1 MSTYVDNW
9 DNDRGQLMGGGIDPK
24 TGQPYYG
31 DINTAEDENT
41 EYCGKDP
48 NVRGGSLL
56 AYDQGWDKVLKTAD
70 PMEAYVLLF
79 VMMADQGMDVLTDKT
94 AVDAGGL
101 QVQGD
106 LTRLGND
113 MEDMTTQ
120 DADKSKGYVNLVAAR
135 GEDMINTILGNA
147 DIKNIIGLQPA
158 SQLSSQY
165 IIIRE
170 QIHVDGSQ
178 SQYNGDLSSANC
190 YFYEGANVDPSKA
203 GPTDKMNS
211 YGQLHDGLGLRGD
224 PYSSNEAQKGMTNAF
239 NENTST
245 TQSTN
250 AASQEI
256 ISNDQN
262 NAKGVQSFIVAG
274 LHSVTDVESA
284 AIKAVGKG

>member
-1 MSTYVDNW
+1 MSTYVDPW
-9 DNDRGQLMGGGIDPK
+9 DQDRAKLMDPNN
-24 TGQPYYG
+24 G
-31 DINTAEDENT
+31 DLNTAIQENT
-41 EYCGKDP
+41 DYV
-48 NVRGGSLL
+48 NSIQ
-56 AYDQGWDKVLKTAD
+56 AYADGWKKIDSTSD

-79 VMMADQGMDVLTDKT
+79 VMMADQGMDELTNKT
-94 AVDAGGL
+94 AVDAGAL

-120 DADKSKGYVNLVAAR
+120 DADKSNGYVNLVAKHGDDIIEILKR
-135 GEDMINTILGNA
+135 SDIN
-147 DIKNIIGLQPA
+147 NIVGTEPA
-158 SQLSSQY
+158 NQLSGQY

-170 QIHVDGSQ
+170 QIHVDGST
-178 SQYNGDLSSANC
+178 SQYNGDLSSASC
-190 YFYEGANVDPSKA
+190 YFYEGAPDFDPTKPD
-203 GPTDKMNS
+203 PTAKMNS
-211 YGQLHDGLGLRGD
+211 YGQLKDALGDRGD
-224 PYSSNEAQKGMTNAF
+224 PCSANEAQKGMTNAF